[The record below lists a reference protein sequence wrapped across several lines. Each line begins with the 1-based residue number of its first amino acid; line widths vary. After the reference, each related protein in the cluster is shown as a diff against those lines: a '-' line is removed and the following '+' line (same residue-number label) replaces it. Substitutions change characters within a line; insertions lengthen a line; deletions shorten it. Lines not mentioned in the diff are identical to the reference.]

1 MMQSNNKLKILALCG
16 ILAPIVYITAL
27 VVGNILDPS
36 YSQIGKT
43 VSELIQQGAPNRDL
57 LNAIFIIYNI
67 LTIPFA
73 LGMFYGLRKGWARN
87 VIFAA
92 LVINGILG
100 VAWTLFFPLDIGGK
114 SVSLTGQ
121 LHFIVGALVVPLI
134 FALELSFW
142 RGAKKDSR
150 WKGYDKF
157 SLAIFAVTLVFGLA
171 TVALVN
177 SDFRG
182 LLERVTTGSFL
193 LWVEVLAIKL
203 YKSTQY
209 SMFGSNPKLK
219 SFSKEDEA
227 LF

>member
-1 MMQSNNKLKILALCG
+1 MNQQNGKLKSLALCG
-16 ILAPIVYITAL
+16 ILAPIVYIIAL
-27 VVGNILDPS
+27 IVGNILDPS

-43 VSELIQQGAPNRDL
+43 ISELIQQGAPNRDL
-57 LNAIFIIYNI
+57 LNAIFVVYNL

-73 LGMFYGLRKGWARN
+73 LGMYNGLRKGWARN
-87 VIFAA
+87 VICAA
-92 LVINGILG
+92 LIINGVLG

-121 LHFIVGALVVPLI
+121 LHLIVGALVVPLI
-134 FALELSFW
+134 FALEISFW
-142 RGAKKDSR
+142 RSAKKESR

-157 SLAIFAVTLVFGLA
+157 SLAIFTVTFVFGLA

-182 LLERVTTGSFL
+182 LLERITTGSFL

-203 YKSTQY
+203 YKSTQS
-209 SMFGSNPKLK
+209 SMLAQTQS
-219 SFSKEDEA
+219 
-227 LF
+227 